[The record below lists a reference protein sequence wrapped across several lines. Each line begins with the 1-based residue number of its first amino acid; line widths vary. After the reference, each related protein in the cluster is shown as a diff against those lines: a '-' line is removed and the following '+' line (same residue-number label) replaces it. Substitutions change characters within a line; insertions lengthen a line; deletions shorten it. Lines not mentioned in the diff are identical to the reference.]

1 MKKKFLRA
9 YFEFSKKERTG
20 LLIFLGIILFLTVL
34 PAWFTTAGTQP
45 VDRTADWFPLLDS
58 LRRQIA
64 AEEEGGGRA
73 GMNRVPTNTGSTG
86 SPASAPDLFPFD
98 PNTLEEAGWRRLG
111 LSDKTIRTIRN
122 YVAKG
127 GRFHKPEDLLRIY
140 GWQSYQPEKL
150 LSYVRIVASDKAT
163 KPRHENTPTNN
174 QSKERKK
181 ILEINQADS
190 ADFEALPGIGPT
202 LARRIIQFRDKLG
215 GFVHVEQL
223 RETYGL
229 ADSNFL
235 KARPWLICSSPPTQL
250 NINTADKETLQ
261 AHPYIRW
268 KLASAII
275 AYRKQHGYFNDPA
288 ELAALM
294 LVNPAELERLKP
306 YLCVGNEVN
315 AIP

>member
-86 SPASAPDLFPFD
+86 SPASAPDLFTFD

-140 GWQSYQPEKL
+140 G
-150 LSYVRIVASDKAT
+150 
-163 KPRHENTPTNN
+163 
-174 QSKERKK
+174 
-181 ILEINQADS
+181 
-190 ADFEALPGIGPT
+190 
-202 LARRIIQFRDKLG
+202 
-215 GFVHVEQL
+215 
-223 RETYGL
+223 
-229 ADSNFL
+229 
-235 KARPWLICSSPPTQL
+235 
-250 NINTADKETLQ
+250 
-261 AHPYIRW
+261 
-268 KLASAII
+268 
-275 AYRKQHGYFNDPA
+275 
-288 ELAALM
+288 
-294 LVNPAELERLKP
+294 
-306 YLCVGNEVN
+306 
-315 AIP
+315 